1 MLYTIEHIVIS
12 RLGLNKFMLSWQKTF
27 VTETVQKAVEI
38 TVVDL
43 KRFDLAKYARDKLS
57 LSQRRLSWLLH

>member
-1 MLYTIEHIVIS
+1 MLKNYKMS
-12 RLGLNKFMLSWQKTF
+12 NYCD
-27 VTETVQKAVEI
+27 TETVQKAVEL

-57 LSQRRLSWLLH
+57 LSQKILSWLLHYTFSGSFSDILT